1 MTPGVSSYIAA
12 EDKAQKRFAQED
24 KVWRA
29 PRFFAI
35 GAVTL
40 AIALTAIYLMSTTA
54 GCSLQI
60 VP

>member
-1 MTPGVSSYIAA
+1 MYIAA
-12 EDKAQKRFAQED
+12 EEKAQKRFAQEE

-29 PRFFAI
+29 PRFLAL

-40 AIALTAIYLMSTTA
+40 AIALTAIYLMSTTS